1 LKKNGIPGI
10 EGVDTRAITKRI
22 RVHGA
27 LKACLSTE
35 EISDEEALQR
45 AQNSK
50 GIIGQDFVK
59 KVTCKESFTWD
70 PTGEESRSFSVQG
83 TDLKTNE
90 PNFSETHRL
99 VAFDY
104 GAKKAI
110 YQNLRRHGF
119 EVIVLPADASADEAK
134 SHQPDAIF
142 LSNGPGDPSALDY
155 AHETVRLLI
164 NDYPVFGICLGHQIL
179 THAIGAKTYKLKF
192 GHRGAN
198 QPVKNIET
206 QRVSI
211 TSQNHGFASEKESLE
226 KMGAIVT
233 EYNLNDKTV
242 SGMRMKDLPVFS
254 VQYHPEASPGPN
266 DANHLFKEFHDLVTE
281 TKKQNL

>member
-104 GAKKAI
+104 GAKKKRFTKTFEGTVLKLLSFP
-110 YQNLRRHGF
+110 QMRRQMKRNLTNPMPFSCPMVPGTLRPW
-119 EVIVLPADASADEAK
+119 IMLTKPSDCLST
-134 SHQPDAIF
+134 ITLF
-142 LSNGPGDPSALDY
+142 LGSALD
-155 AHETVRLLI
+155 I
-164 NDYPVFGICLGHQIL
+164 
-179 THAIGAKTYKLKF
+179 KF
-192 GHRGAN
+192 
-198 QPVKNIET
+198 
-206 QRVSI
+206 
-211 TSQNHGFASEKESLE
+211 
-226 KMGAIVT
+226 
-233 EYNLNDKTV
+233 
-242 SGMRMKDLPVFS
+242 
-254 VQYHPEASPGPN
+254 
-266 DANHLFKEFHDLVTE
+266 
-281 TKKQNL
+281 